1 MDADVECCFEQN
13 RDHCALRQQLE
24 VTTNKPS
31 FEQATAPRCQTPHHS
46 RLKQGAKAA
55 PLPDNEKA
63 RLKALQRYQIL
74 DTSPEAGFD
83 DFTT

>member
-1 MDADVECCFEQN
+1 M
-13 RDHCALRQQLE
+13 
-24 VTTNKPS
+24 
-31 FEQATAPRCQTPHHS
+31 CQTPHHS

-55 PLPDNEKA
+55 PLPVNEKA

-83 DFTT
+83 DLTTLAAHICGTPVALVSLIDAHRQW